1 VFNTTLRYR
10 VRVRCLTPLLDIGLG
25 LGV

>member
-10 VRVRCLTPLLDIGLG
+10 VRVRCLTPLLDIVLG